1 VLVRKVPFSTRKSRI
16 LGLIVV
22 TLLEALGV
30 YWWLR
35 FQHDGHLA
43 LAFIVLVIGEF
54 FETTSLAVPLR
65 RARTPIPSGDPFGV
79 GFHRR
84 RSDGRFLFASVAEL
98 AIWTSWLWVATG
110 VDLPLLEPGL
120 EEPVI
125 GVAFLLVT
133 MHLKHQLEA
142 STLDDIR
149 YFQRFWRCTLGSIAE
164 VAAAAGCLALIEDG
178 KPGLAAGA
186 LGLGLLV
193 EHWLL
198 VYRQLFRVARERD
211 ISVPRL
217 RRPPLPLF
225 DRIVEFLVTRV
236 RWPFRLLQSM
246 APVDRFLNW
255 LVITAQIGRVV
266 PRPNPLS
273 TMEKYTSWSSL
284 TDRTWSGR
292 YLPPTIRLEE
302 PPVHEV
308 AALFLRDDDQ
318 IALCPKST
326 VLFTSFAQWFVDG
339 FLRTQRQTD
348 PKVPRDTRR
357 NESGHDLDLAQLY
370 GLDAKATSALRAH
383 AGGRLASQQIDDEEF
398 PPFLCEDGKIKRRY
412 EYVLPEPMDFENIEA
427 KDRNRLFAM
436 GTDVHSIG
444 FTAFN
449 VLFLREH
456 NKIAAALERDH
467 PTWDDERLFQTARI
481 ILLVVLMK
489 IIVEDYI
496 NHIAAS
502 YFQFRFPAPATFAKA
517 AWFRQNWM
525 AIEFN
530 LLYRWHPL
538 IPTTIA
544 IGGCPL
550 NVQEMLVAN
559 RVLIDKGLRTFMV
572 DASRQAAGRMSLFN
586 CDPFIV
592 ENADARSIEQARV
605 AKLSSYNDYREL
617 ASLPRLRSFSEFSTD
632 ERVGER
638 LRDVYGRVENVEFY
652 VGLFAEQAGP
662 YDALPKLMHALVAF
676 DAFSQLLTNPLLA
689 PRVFG
694 PDTFTPT
701 GLDIIARTKTLKCLI
716 LRNTDARESDYISLT
731 REDYRGP

>member
-1 VLVRKVPFSTRKSRI
+1 MRKNPFSTRKSRI
-16 LGLIVV
+16 LGLVLV

-35 FQHDGHLA
+35 FQHDGALA
-43 LAFIVLVIGEF
+43 LAFVVLVIGEF
-54 FETTSLAVPLR
+54 LETTSLAVPLR

-84 RSDGRFLFASVAEL
+84 RSDARFLIASVSEL
-98 AIWTSWLWVATG
+98 AIWTSWLWVATD
-110 VDLPLLEPGL
+110 VDLPLLEPGPEKPL
-120 EEPVI
+120 V

-149 YFQRFWRCTLGSIAE
+149 YFQLFWRCTWGSIAE

-217 RRPPLPLF
+217 RRPPLPLL
-225 DRIVEFLVTRV
+225 DRIVEFVVTRV

-292 YLPPTIRLEE
+292 YLPPTIRLKE
-302 PPVHEV
+302 PPVDEV
-308 AALFLRDDDQ
+308 AALFRRDGET
-318 IALCPKST
+318 APCPKST

-339 FLRTQRQTD
+339 FLRTERQKD

-370 GLDAKATSALRAH
+370 GLDTKATSVLREH
-383 AGGRLASQQIDDEEF
+383 EGGRLCSQMIDGEEF
-398 PPFLCEDGKIKRRY
+398 PPFLCEGGEIKRRY
-412 EYVLPEPMDFENIEA
+412 EYALPEPIGFNEIKDIEI
-427 KDRNRLFAM
+427 RNKLFAM

-456 NKIAAALERDH
+456 NRIAAELKSKH
-467 PTWDDERLFQTARI
+467 PTWNDDRLFETTRI
-481 ILLVVLMK
+481 ILMVVLMK
-489 IIVEDYI
+489 VVVEDYI

-502 YFQFRFPAPATFAKA
+502 YFQFRFPAPATFAKSV
-517 AWFRQNWM
+517 WFRQNWM

-538 IPTTIA
+538 VPTTID
-544 IGGCPL
+544 IGGSPL
-550 NVQEMLVAN
+550 NVTQMLVAN
-559 RVLIDKGLRTFMV
+559 RVLIDDGLRTFMV
-572 DASRQAAGRMSLFN
+572 DASRQPAGRMSLFN
-586 CDPFIV
+586 NDPLLVDI
-592 ENADARSIEQARV
+592 ADKPSIEQARV

-652 VGLFAEQAGP
+652 VGLFAEEAGP
-662 YDALPKLMHALVAF
+662 YDVLPKLMHALVAF

-689 PRVFG
+689 PRVYG

-701 GLDIIARTKTLKCLI
+701 GLDIIDRTKTLRCLI
-716 LRNTDARESDYISLT
+716 RRNTDACDSDYFSLT
-731 REDYRGP
+731 REEYRGP

>member
-1 VLVRKVPFSTRKSRI
+1 MLFVGEVL
-16 LGLIVV
+16 
-22 TLLEALGV
+22 
-30 YWWLR
+30 
-35 FQHDGHLA
+35 
-43 LAFIVLVIGEF
+43 
-54 FETTSLAVPLR
+54 ETSSLAVPIR
-65 RARTPIPSGDPFGV
+65 REQAAIPPLDPFGV
-79 GFHRR
+79 GLRQRR
-84 RSDGRFLFASVAEL
+84 YEARFLIASVAEL
-98 AIWTSWLWVATG
+98 AIWTSWLWVATD
-110 VDLPLLEPGL
+110 VDLPILEPGL
-120 EEPVI
+120 NEPVI

-142 STLDDIR
+142 STLDDIA
-149 YFQRFWRCTLGSIAE
+149 YFTRFWRCTLGSIAE

-178 KPGLAAGA
+178 KLALAAGA
-186 LGLGLLV
+186 LALGLLI

-198 VYRQLFRVARERD
+198 VYRQLFPVLADRD

-225 DRIVEFLVTRV
+225 DRIVEFLVTRW
-236 RWPFRLLQSM
+236 RWFFRILRHIG
-246 APVDRFLNW
+246 PVDRFLNR

-302 PPVHEV
+302 PSVDEV
-308 AALFLRDDDQ
+308 AALFRRDDDE

-339 FLRTQRQTD
+339 FLRTQRQTN
-348 PKVPRDTRR
+348 PKVERDTRR

-370 GLDAKATSALRAH
+370 GLDAKATNVLRARC
-383 AGGRLASQQIDDEEF
+383 GGRLASRKINGEEF
-398 PPFLCEDGKIKRRY
+398 PPYLCKGGVIRSWYKD
-412 EYVLPEPMDFENIEA
+412 VLPVPIGFEEMGPA
-427 KDRNRLFAM
+427 DRDQLFAM

-538 IPTTIA
+538 VPKTID
-544 IGGCPL
+544 IGGCRL
-550 NVQEMLVAN
+550 DVKRMLVAN
-559 RVLIDKGLRTFMV
+559 DVLTDKGLRRFML
-572 DASRQAAGRMSLFN
+572 DASGQAAGRMSLFN
-586 CDPFIV
+586 TDPDIV
-592 ENADARSIEQARV
+592 EQADTRSIEQARV
-605 AKLSSYNDYREL
+605 AKLCSYNDYREL

-652 VGLFAEQAGP
+652 VGLFAEEAGP
-662 YDALPKLMHALVAF
+662 YDVLPKLMHALVAF

-689 PRVFG
+689 PRVYG

-701 GLDIIARTKTLKCLI
+701 GLDIIARTKSLKCLI
-716 LRNTDARESDYISLT
+716 QRNTDACESDYISLT